1 MGMRRG
7 KRRRDPKQFGVD
19 EAQGLSTVIASVATN
34 SGHLALFRLDRSF
47 LGLVWDRL
55 TISSTSGVVSVPQ
68 LFAHASEPLATL
80 EVHVEALGAI
90 AFPEDEMAEAKRDKK
105 SKGEQEQ
112 QLSKELEQTFPASDP
127 PASVQPGSGVTGPE
141 VAKPKPKDN

>member
-7 KRRRDPKQFGVD
+7 KRRPTPTIWRRRGPWPLYRHCERSDQLGPSRFVPTRQ
-19 EAQGLSTVIASVATN
+19 E
-34 SGHLALFRLDRSF
+34 LF
-47 LGLVWDRL
+47 GLVWDRL
-55 TISSTSGVVSVPQ
+55 TSSSTSGVVSVPQ

>member
-19 EAQGLSTVIASVATN
+19 EAHGLSAVLASAATDW
-34 SGHLALFRLDRSF
+34 GRLALFRPDKSF

-55 TISSTSGVVSVPQ
+55 TSSSAFGVVSVPQ

-90 AFPEDEMAEAKRDKK
+90 AFP
-105 SKGEQEQ
+105 G
-112 QLSKELEQTFPASDP
+112 
-127 PASVQPGSGVTGPE
+127 G
-141 VAKPKPKDN
+141 

>member
-1 MGMRRG
+1 M
-7 KRRRDPKQFGVD
+7 
-19 EAQGLSTVIASVATN
+19 ASAHGLSTVLASAAIN
-34 SGHLALFRLDRSF
+34 SGRLALFQPDKSF

-55 TISSTSGVVSVPQ
+55 TSSSAFGVVSVPQ

-127 PASVQPGSGVTGPE
+127 PASVLPGSGVTGPE
-141 VAKPKPKDN
+141 VAKPKPKGN

>member
-1 MGMRRG
+1 MASLPSLRAQRPT
-7 KRRRDPKQFGVD
+7 RAVSLVLTRQEFFG
-19 EAQGLSTVIASVATN
+19 ASLGSTD
-34 SGHLALFRLDRSF
+34 HFF
-47 LGLVWDRL
+47 
-55 TISSTSGVVSVPQ
+55 TSGVVSFLQ

>member
-55 TISSTSGVVSVPQ
+55 TSSSTSGVVSVPH

-90 AFPEDEMAEAKRDKK
+90 AFP
-105 SKGEQEQ
+105 G
-112 QLSKELEQTFPASDP
+112 
-127 PASVQPGSGVTGPE
+127 G
-141 VAKPKPKDN
+141 

>member
-1 MGMRRG
+1 M
-7 KRRRDPKQFGVD
+7 
-19 EAQGLSTVIASVATN
+19 
-34 SGHLALFRLDRSF
+34 
-47 LGLVWDRL
+47 
-55 TISSTSGVVSVPQ
+55 
-68 LFAHASEPLATL
+68 ATL
-80 EVHVEALGAI
+80 EVHVEALGAM

-141 VAKPKPKDN
+141 VAKPKPKDK

>member
-7 KRRRDPKQFGVD
+7 KRRRDPKTIWRRP
-19 EAQGLSTVIASVATN
+19 TVLASAATN
-34 SGHLALFRLDRSF
+34 SGRLALFRPDKSF

-55 TISSTSGVVSVPQ
+55 TSSSTSGVVSVPH
-68 LFAHASEPLATL
+68 LFAHASEPSATL

-141 VAKPKPKDN
+141 VAKPKPKDK

>member
-1 MGMRRG
+1 
-7 KRRRDPKQFGVD
+7 
-19 EAQGLSTVIASVATN
+19 LS
-34 SGHLALFRLDRSF
+34 
-47 LGLVWDRL
+47 
-55 TISSTSGVVSVPQ
+55 
-68 LFAHASEPLATL
+68 AHASEPFATL

-141 VAKPKPKDN
+141 VAKSKPKDN

>member
-1 MGMRRG
+1 M
-7 KRRRDPKQFGVD
+7 
-19 EAQGLSTVIASVATN
+19 
-34 SGHLALFRLDRSF
+34 
-47 LGLVWDRL
+47 
-55 TISSTSGVVSVPQ
+55 
-68 LFAHASEPLATL
+68 FAHASEPLATF
-80 EVHVEALGAI
+80 EVHVEAFGAK

>member
-1 MGMRRG
+1 
-7 KRRRDPKQFGVD
+7 
-19 EAQGLSTVIASVATN
+19 
-34 SGHLALFRLDRSF
+34 LFRPDKSF

-55 TISSTSGVVSVPQ
+55 TSSSTSGVVSVPQ
-68 LFAHASEPLATL
+68 LFAYASEPLATL